1 MPLLDR
7 EVIYKKPETLETIL
21 YWTVEDH
28 SFKYTYCDN
37 PSMRSIEDGCQALLS
52 YLAIPLSE
60 GDDDWG
66 DEELGLECDAVMRWV
81 DRQHRGRGWNG
92 AYCADC
98 NYWWDAHILW
108 WELWSVFCC
117 EHVNTDIAEKK
128 DVIADPCLGMLI
140 SSFLEIPEQ
149 SESRKNRW

>member
-1 MPLLDR
+1 MFPSCKYPHWK
-7 EVIYKKPETLETIL
+7 VLESIL
-21 YWTVEDH
+21 YWTDEDH
-28 SFKYTYCDN
+28 SCKYKYCGN
-37 PSMRSIEDGCQALLS
+37 PSIGIIEQGCVSLLG
-52 YLAIPLSE
+52 YRELPLSE

-66 DEELGLECDAVMRWV
+66 DEELFFQCGAVMRWV

-117 EHVNTDIAEKK
+117 EHVNTDIAENK

-140 SSFLEIPEQ
+140 TSFLEIPEQ
-149 SESRKNRW
+149 SSSRKNRW